1 MGAPSKSTAKSLNED
16 RKLEIKHLREDIK
29 RELEWRKN
37 CKANGAGSVQMAS
50 IDTSIKRKRERIAYL
65 QNLMKSR

>member
-29 RELEWRKN
+29 RD
-37 CKANGAGSVQMAS
+37 GAGPAQMAS